1 MTSVCDRTTDHPRT
15 RVWRYSNRYYIM
27 ESSRRPGGVGGQS
40 LSGVARSFL
49 ALLRFSSVQ
58 CTSSR
63 CRREA
68 AATAVRAPPFRTD
81 KNDCRLPGYGAA
93 DQLKL
98 LSVTSPHFCHLG
110 RGHVS

>member
-49 ALLRFSSVQ
+49 ALLRFSSVHRHVVGGRLRQ
-58 CTSSR
+58 QPCARRRSVPIKMIAR
-63 CRREA
+63 CR
-68 AATAVRAPPFRTD
+68 
-81 KNDCRLPGYGAA
+81 AA

-98 LSVTSPHFCHLG
+98 LSVTSPHFRHLG